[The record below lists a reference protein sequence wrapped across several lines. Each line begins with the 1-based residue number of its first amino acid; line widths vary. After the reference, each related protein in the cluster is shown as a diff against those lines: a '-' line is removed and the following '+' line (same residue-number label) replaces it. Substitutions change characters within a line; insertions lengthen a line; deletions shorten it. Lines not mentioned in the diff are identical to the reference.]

1 VAWRDIADSEV
12 DPESPITTSLAQA
25 WRDNP
30 IGIANGDSGAPRISS
45 DSAID
50 WGGSGTGT
58 NSASTWVL
66 SRTSEASVGAVGT
79 YAVLVT
85 NTGDLPFLD
94 PGQTRSGSYLDYTN
108 LSGNL
113 SGSSPSGTWMVMGIV
128 NYTDA
133 DTGGAASAS
142 LFLRVS

>member
-1 VAWRDIADSEV
+1 MAWRDIADSEV

-79 YAVLVT
+79 YALLAT
-85 NTGDLPFLD
+85 ITDDLPPLE
-94 PGQTRSGSYLDYTN
+94 PGQTRSGSDLDYTN
-108 LSGNL
+108 LSGDF
-113 SGSSPSGTWMVMGIV
+113 SDSPPSGTWMVMGMV
-128 NYTDA
+128 NSTDA
-133 DTGGAASAS
+133 GTGGTATCS
-142 LFLRVS
+142 LFFRVA